1 MKRLLVFLLLFP
13 VLGAVAFYAITY
25 ALTGA
30 ALDSG
35 TGPVFMFLVL
45 ITPGL
50 FFGLLDWLVAKT
62 SLPIV
67 AATTLL
73 VYGLTVAALA
83 WALGP
88 SMAVLALGLI
98 GAVPAGVCSWM
109 SNGEIAETA

>member
-1 MKRLLVFLLLFP
+1 MKRLFIFLLLFP
-13 VLGAVAFYAITY
+13 ALAAAAFYAITY
-25 ALTGA
+25 MLTGA

-45 ITPGL
+45 IAPGL

-67 AATTLL
+67 IATTLL
-73 VYGLTVAALA
+73 VYGLTMTAMA

-88 SMAVLALGLI
+88 STAVLALGLI
-98 GAVPAGVCSWM
+98 GAVPAAACSWM
-109 SNGEIAETA
+109 SNREIAEIG